1 MERNLARAIR
11 KLKSIKGI
19 QIGKEELKISL
30 FIDGMIVYMSDTQS
44 PSRKL
49 LQLMKTFSKLA

>member
-11 KLKSIKGI
+11 QLKNIKGI

-30 FIDGMIVYMSDTQS
+30 FIDDMIVYMSDIPKSFQKT
-44 PSRKL
+44 PITDKL
-49 LQLMKTFSKLA
+49 LQ